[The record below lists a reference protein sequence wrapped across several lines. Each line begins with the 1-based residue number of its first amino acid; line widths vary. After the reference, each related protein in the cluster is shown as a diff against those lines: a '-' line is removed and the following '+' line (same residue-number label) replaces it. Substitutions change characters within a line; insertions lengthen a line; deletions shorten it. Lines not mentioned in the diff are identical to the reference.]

1 MSVSA
6 LGKRLRSGISLRR
19 MATYVGV
26 GVAGFVVDFGLLV
39 LFREVVGTPI
49 WLATSIAFWASL
61 AVVFLCNKYVTFGA
75 RGMGHQ
81 QLLRYFIL
89 LGINYVIT
97 LGIVALAERTG
108 VGYQWGKV
116 VSVALTTSWNYFAY
130 QFWVFRVSRGST
142 DESV

>member
-1 MSVSA
+1 
-6 LGKRLRSGISLRR
+6 

-26 GVAGFVVDFGLLV
+26 GVGGFVVDFGLLV
-39 LFREVVGTPI
+39 LLREVVGTPV

-75 RGMGHQ
+75 RGMGHR

-116 VSVALTTSWNYFAY
+116 VSVALTTCWNYFAY
-130 QFWVFRVSRGST
+130 QFWVFRVSRDST